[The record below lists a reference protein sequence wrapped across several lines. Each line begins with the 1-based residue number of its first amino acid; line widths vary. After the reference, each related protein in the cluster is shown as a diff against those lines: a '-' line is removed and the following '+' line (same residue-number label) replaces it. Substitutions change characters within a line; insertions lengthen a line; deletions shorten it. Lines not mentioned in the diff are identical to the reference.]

1 MNVAPLSVIKT
12 ITPLFDNFPVGKCLE
27 AVRGLSESNLASA
40 SLLNAIA
47 PFLAANIQ
55 AKMSKKTFAEGN
67 PFAAASIEASAKGSA
82 KSVWLKR
89 TNFAYSVIF
98 VKGIACKVEIS
109 ILRLR
114 TSSTKMRNVVF
125 FFLVF
130 FGIAFSQVSTATPID
145 TSKTA
150 PKDTTVKAAP
160 VDTAIKDTTLKATPV
175 DTTVKDTTLKA
186 APKDTASIDS
196 TKIKPGLHFFVSA
209 GAHFITFKER
219 STFQTLLVSKFKEYE
234 DDYKIYKDSGSYSVP
249 IKQDFQTV
257 NLTFPISAGI
267 MWQFSDVHS
276 LGLGVGFLYNT
287 ESVILTDKESKNHNF
302 EYTVQAF
309 PAFVEYR
316 LLISPELISL
326 RDNDYFSL
334 FLRYYWLLPPTEIK
348 SSWGRAKADFEP
360 KGNGYGIFL
369 GYRFWEW
376 MGLSVLGEMG
386 IVSLDA
392 KSSTEDRVLDS
403 WNLGGISI
411 LIRALF

>member
-1 MNVAPLSVIKT
+1 M
-12 ITPLFDNFPVGKCLE
+12 
-27 AVRGLSESNLASA
+27 
-40 SLLNAIA
+40 
-47 PFLAANIQ
+47 Q
-55 AKMSKKTFAEGN
+55 AKISKKTFAEGN

-82 KSVWLKR
+82 KRVWLKR

-114 TSSTKMRNVVF
+114 LKQHKMRNVVF

-130 FGIAFSQVSTATPID
+130 FGIAFSQDSSFVSL
-145 TSKTA
+145 
-150 PKDTTVKAAP
+150 PKDTISVVKDSATALIDTAKVVP
-160 VDTAIKDTTLKATPV
+160 VDTSSKAKTKATQKDTTKAT
-175 DTTVKDTTLKA
+175 
-186 APKDTASIDS
+186 PKDTASTDS

-219 STFQTLLVSKFKEYE
+219 STFQTLLNNKFREYE
-234 DDYKIYKDSGSYSVP
+234 EDYNNYKDSGNYSLP
-249 IKQDFQTV
+249 IKQDFEIV

-276 LGLGVGFLYNT
+276 LGLGVGLLYNT
-287 ESVILTDKESKNHNF
+287 ESVILTDKDDKIHNF
-302 EYTVQAF
+302 KYTIQAF
-309 PAFVEYR
+309 PAFAEYR
-316 LLISPELISL
+316 LLISPNLISL
-326 RDNDYFSL
+326 KDNDYFSL

-348 SSWGRAKADFEP
+348 SSWGKAKADFEP
-360 KGNGYGIFL
+360 LGSGYGIFL

-376 MGLSVLGEMG
+376 MGLSIFGEMG
-386 IVSLDA
+386 LVSLEA
-392 KSSTEDRVLDS
+392 KSSSEDRILDS

>member
-1 MNVAPLSVIKT
+1 M
-12 ITPLFDNFPVGKCLE
+12 
-27 AVRGLSESNLASA
+27 
-40 SLLNAIA
+40 
-47 PFLAANIQ
+47 Q
-55 AKMSKKTFAEGN
+55 AKISKKTFAEGN

-82 KSVWLKR
+82 KRVWLKR

-114 TSSTKMRNVVF
+114 LKQHKMRNVVF

-130 FGIAFSQVSTATPID
+130 FGIAFSQDSSFVSL
-145 TSKTA
+145 
-150 PKDTTVKAAP
+150 PKDTISVVKDSATALIDTAKVVP
-160 VDTAIKDTTLKATPV
+160 VDTSSKAKTKATQKDTTKAT
-175 DTTVKDTTLKA
+175 
-186 APKDTASIDS
+186 PKDTASTDS

-219 STFQTLLVSKFKEYE
+219 STFQTLLISKFNEYE
-234 DDYKIYKDSGSYSVP
+234 DDYKLYKDSGSYAVP
-249 IKQDFQTV
+249 VKQDFETV

-287 ESVILTDKESKNHNF
+287 ESVILTDKDSKNHNF
-302 EYTVQAF
+302 KYTIQAF

-316 LLISPELISL
+316 LLISPDLISL
-326 RDNDYFSL
+326 SDNDYFSL

-348 SSWGRAKADFEP
+348 SSWGKAKADFEP

-376 MGLSVLGEMG
+376 MGLSIFGEMG
-386 IVSLDA
+386 LVSLDA
-392 KSSTEDRVLDS
+392 KSSTEDRILDS